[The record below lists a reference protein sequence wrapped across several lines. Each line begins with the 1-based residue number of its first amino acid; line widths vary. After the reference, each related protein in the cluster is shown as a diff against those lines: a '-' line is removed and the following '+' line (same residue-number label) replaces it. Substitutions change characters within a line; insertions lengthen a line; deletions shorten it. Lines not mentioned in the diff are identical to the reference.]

1 VLGAAAGALGGKVI
15 DLGFSDKELKEMGDL
30 MGPGS
35 SAIIA
40 VIEHKWVG
48 ELVDALED
56 MGAEILRQE
65 LRDEVAAAIAAGAA
79 E

>member
-1 VLGAAAGALGGKVI
+1 MGG
-15 DLGFSDKELKEMGDL
+15 L
-30 MGPGS
+30 MGPSS

-48 ELVDALED
+48 ELVDALEE

-65 LRDEVAAAIAAGAA
+65 LRDEVAATIAAGTA